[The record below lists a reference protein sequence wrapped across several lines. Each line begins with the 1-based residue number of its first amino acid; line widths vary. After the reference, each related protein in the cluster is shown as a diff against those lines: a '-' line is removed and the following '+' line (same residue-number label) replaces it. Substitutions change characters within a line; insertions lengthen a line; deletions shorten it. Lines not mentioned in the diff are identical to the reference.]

1 MSDSLFERVLSSMS
15 QHDIL
20 HIKEKV
26 LPQCRWESYYRSY
39 VKKYELQDKSEFK
52 AFCGWLKKRKDS
64 VKEPIH
70 DKSYWYDADKNS
82 YVVYL
87 KSKKRPY
94 VIPKDTWASIKDAY
108 SNWDGSPSSV
118 NEICRK
124 FGMSRNTLQELLRQ
138 MGTTHDSS
146 PWPNEVAAKADESFL
161 TEELLRKKEERVLIN
176 AERREY
182 AKVKKDAEKYRRL
195 DLYAKSIQA
204 HFTHGSEISIPAVN
218 ITKSK
223 DPYIALISPTDFHWG
238 KYATT
243 MYGDG
248 YNREIAEKRL
258 FDCTEKVLN
267 QLLRRGA
274 PEKVI
279 LGIGGDGLHIDNQ
292 NSGTT
297 RGTPQDVDGNPTEL
311 AHTYVDM
318 CRRYISFVAQVCPV
332 QVFVIPGNHDYYTSA
347 LLRAAL
353 IGWFHTEESIDV
365 VEDLSPRQT
374 FIYGKSLIT
383 FVHGDDGNVKDYAS
397 IIAGESPK
405 MWGKSEQR
413 FIFTGHLHTER
424 ELPQFG
430 NITVYRMPS
439 LAGTDDW
446 HHRKGYK
453 SRKAIIGYV
462 LDKEDGVIATEI
474 VPVKGKKNI

>member
-1 MSDSLFERVLSSMS
+1 MT
-15 QHDIL
+15 QIDIKR
-20 HIKEKV
+20 IKEKV
-26 LPQCRWESYYRSY
+26 LPKYRWESYHRAY
-39 VKKYELQDKSEFK
+39 VKKYDIEDKAEFRS
-52 AFCGWLKKRKDS
+52 FCMWLKDRKES
-64 VKEPIH
+64 IEEPLH
-70 DKSYWYDADKNS
+70 DKTYWYDADKDS
-82 YVVYL
+82 YIVYL

-94 VIPKDTWASIKDAY
+94 VIRKDLWASIKEAY

-146 PWPNEVAAKADESFL
+146 PWPNEVVAKADEGFL
-161 TEELLRKKEERVLIN
+161 TEELLRKKEERVLVN

-182 AKVKKDAEKYRRL
+182 SRVKKDAEKYRRL
-195 DLYAKSIQA
+195 DLYAKAIKA
-204 HFTHGSEISIPAVN
+204 HFDYGPSIDIPT
-218 ITKSK
+218 IHIK
-223 DPYIALISPTDFHWG
+223 DAKKPYSALISPTDFHWG
-238 KYATT
+238 KYATA

-248 YNREIAEKRL
+248 YNREVAEQRL
-258 FDCTEKVLN
+258 FECTEKVID
-267 QLLRRGA
+267 QLLKRGR
-274 PEKVI
+274 PEKII

-292 NSGTT
+292 SRGTT

-311 AHTYVDM
+311 AHTYVDL

-332 QVFVIPGNHDYYTSA
+332 QVFVVPGNHDYYTSA

-353 IGWFHTEESIDV
+353 IGWFHKAEN
-365 VEDLSPRQT
+365 VEIVENLSTRQT
-374 FIYGKSLIT
+374 FLYGKNLIT

-453 SRKAIIGYV
+453 SRKALIGYV
-462 LDKEDGVIATEI
+462 LDKEDGVVATEI
-474 VPVKGKKNI
+474 VPVKGKK